1 MIAMRAIDPTRLL
14 VQKRDRGAKEDVGLE
29 RYELKYIVHPSRL
42 AEIRDFIRPYTITDP
57 NAGVDPPE
65 YEVITLQLD
74 SPDLA
79 LYRAKEH
86 DALNR
91 MKLRIRTYVTDVLSP
106 VFLEIKRKLR
116 GVIVKSRARI
126 PLDVWSTAVRDCPRD
141 PLSIRL
147 AGEGTNYLQFL
158 RLMQEIGARPVMR
171 IRYTR
176 ESYLGIHDQYA
187 RLTIDRKLQ
196 YQPTR
201 SWSVTDTNGRWWSM
215 DSSLAQRRPWSGVI
229 LELKTF
235 RDAPLW
241 MVDLSKRFD
250 LERVGFCKY
259 FTAMRLES
267 LFNGAMYSDASENCT
282 YG

>member
-1 MIAMRAIDPTRLL
+1 MRTLESNRFL
-14 VQKRDRGAKEDVGLE
+14 VQKRDRGAREDIGLE
-29 RYELKYIVHPSRL
+29 RYELKYIVRPSQL
-42 AEIRDFIRPYTITDP
+42 ADIRDFIRPFVVSDP
-57 NAGVDPPE
+57 NASIDPPE
-65 YEVITLQLD
+65 YEVVTLQLD
-74 SPDLA
+74 SPGLA

-86 DALNR
+86 EALNR
-91 MKLRIRTYVTDVLSP
+91 FKLRIRTYVTDETSP
-106 VFLEIKRKLR
+106 VFLEIKRKVK
-116 GVIVKSRARI
+116 GIIVKSRARI
-126 PLDVWSTAVRDCPRD
+126 GLDAWSRAIATRPRD
-141 PLSIRL
+141 PLGIRL
-147 AGEGTNYLQFL
+147 ADEGTNYLQFL
-158 RLMQEIGARPVMR
+158 RLVQELGARPVMR

-187 RLTIDRKLQ
+187 RLTVDRKLQ

-201 SWSVTDTNGRWWSM
+201 SWNVTDINGRWWSM
-215 DSSLAQRRPWSGVI
+215 DSSLAQRRPWSGVV

-241 MVDLSKRFD
+241 MVDLTKRFD

-267 LFNGAMYSDASENCT
+267 LYSGAMYSDASENCT